1 MDYRAVTKE
10 DPKNDLTHWKY
21 IKREKVNGKYR
32 YTYNKDK
39 AQRDVDYAK
48 QEIARKKQNV
58 EYDAVNEKLK
68 YKQYTTDDTKEYLT
82 SAAQRGYV
90 TTLKILNN
98 VGRGNLDDM
107 VERFRKAATAK
118 LSDLFKKLKDELGVH

>member
-10 DPKNDLTHWKY
+10 DPQKDLTHWKY
-21 IKREKVNGKYR
+21 IKREEVNGKYR

-39 AQRDVDYAK
+39 AQRDADYAK

-68 YKQYTTDDTKEYLT
+68 YKQYTTNDKKEYVT
-82 SAAQRGYV
+82 SAVQRGYV

-107 VERFRKAATAK
+107 AERFRKAATAK
-118 LSDLFKKLKDELGVH
+118 LSDLFKKLEGKLGIH